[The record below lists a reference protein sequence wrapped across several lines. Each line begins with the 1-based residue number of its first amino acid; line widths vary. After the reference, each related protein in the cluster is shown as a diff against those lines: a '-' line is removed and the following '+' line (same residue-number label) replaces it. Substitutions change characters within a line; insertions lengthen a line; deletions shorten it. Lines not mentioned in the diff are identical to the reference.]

1 MGPELL
7 KVGNHFVIDFFFRN
21 LSLNGK
27 TIVCTIH
34 QPSSQV
40 FALFDRILLMA
51 EGRVAYL
58 GSTRGALDFFAR

>member
-1 MGPELL
+1 
-7 KVGNHFVIDFFFRN
+7 
-21 LSLNGK
+21 
-27 TIVCTIH
+27 VCTIH

-58 GSTRGALDFFAR
+58 GSVRGALDFFARWTSKTGVDIMITNFSGFC